1 MPVPFDA
8 SRFIDQYKA
17 ETRERLDRAS
27 DILLSAEVKTEPSCL
42 TVLIREFHTI
52 KGSASMMGL
61 QSVSQLAHK
70 LEDVVST
77 AQSQA
82 NALTDSEISSLL
94 QSIDELR
101 ELLEHGDGTQV
112 GEQQEQKPGRASMR
126 VSAARLRDIADRA
139 SQIIG
144 LRGIMDELSASLREC
159 CELVSTQ
166 SEKWRNL
173 QEQVGYID
181 RVQAGRFG
189 GALDEL
195 ASTVGGFSGLRHV
208 LERVQ
213 DRYDDLA
220 DRIKSAASDICTELL
235 SLEMVS
241 ISVLGN
247 LLRRSV
253 RDIAERQGKKIDFR
267 FDGADV
273 KVNRMVVDEL
283 SESLLHL
290 ARNAADHGI
299 ETPSRRREAGKPE
312 VATISLSAV
321 SEGEHVRLTL
331 EDDGRGLDLEMIERR
346 ARELGLIQDELD
358 ASVKSRVAAF
368 VFAEGFST
376 KQVPDEI
383 SGRGIGL
390 GIVRRKIE
398 SIGGTVHLE
407 SAPGTGC
414 RFTMLIPSAAFL
426 VRSLVCTVGEH
437 AVCIPVAHVGSV
449 VRGDQA
455 EWLSIAG
462 RTMVRLDGSTYPLLT
477 VYEMA
482 GVSASEVWDP
492 GDRCDLVT
500 VRVLDRALVL
510 AVDRV
515 VDEAEILVKPLG
527 KLFRSTTA
535 FSGAALL
542 SEGRIGLVMSVS
554 ALSGHVRDMARGL
567 LTPVDQGSAE
577 GTGEGV
583 RRRGVKPRI
592 LVLDDS
598 LTSRELLRSVLEAE
612 GFETVGA
619 HDGADALNKLLT
631 TPVDL
636 VLTDIEMP
644 GIDGFALC
652 ERIRGGD
659 AAYCD
664 TPIVVVT
671 TRDRQEDRRRGLE
684 AGASA
689 YVVKKAFNQEDLLG
703 TIDRLLS
710 RGDWG

>member
-1 MPVPFDA
+1 MPIPFDA

-27 DILLSAEVKTEPSCL
+27 DILMSAEVKTEPSCL
-42 TVLIREFHTI
+42 TELVREFHTI

-61 QSVSQLAHK
+61 HSVSQLAHK

-77 AQSQA
+77 ARSQGT
-82 NALTDSEISSLL
+82 ALADSEISSLL
-94 QSIDELR
+94 HSIDELR
-101 ELLEHGDGTQV
+101 GLLEHGDHGSQH
-112 GEQQEQKPGRASMR
+112 GEQQEQKPERSSMR
-126 VSAARLRDIADRA
+126 VSAARLHDIADRA
-139 SQIIG
+139 SQILG
-144 LRGIMDELSASLREC
+144 LRGIMDELSESLREC
-159 CELVSTQ
+159 CELVSSQ
-166 SEKWRNL
+166 AEKWRNL
-173 QEQVGYID
+173 QEQVEYID
-181 RVQAGRFG
+181 RVQAGRLG

-195 ASTVGGFSGLRHV
+195 AGTVGGFSRLRHV

-213 DRYDDLA
+213 DRYDDLT
-220 DRIKSAASDICTELL
+220 DRIKGAASDICTELL

-241 ISVLGN
+241 ISSLGN

-253 RDIAERQGKKIDFR
+253 RDIADRQGKKIDFR
-267 FDGADV
+267 LEGADV
-273 KVNRMVVDEL
+273 KVNRMVIDEL

-290 ARNAADHGI
+290 VRNAADHGV
-299 ETPSRRREAGKPE
+299 ETPSQRREAGKPE
-312 VATISLSAV
+312 VATILLSAA

-331 EDDGRGLDLEMIERR
+331 EDDGRGLDLETIERR
-346 ARELGLIQDELD
+346 ARELGLIGDEPD
-358 ASVKSRVAAF
+358 ATVKSRIASL

-376 KQVPDEI
+376 KQVPDEV

-407 SAPGTGC
+407 SVPGSGC

-437 AVCIPVAHVGSV
+437 AVCIPVAHVRSV
-449 VRGDQA
+449 ARGT
-455 EWLSIAG
+455 EVELLSIAG
-462 RTMVRLDGSTYPLLT
+462 KRMVRLAGATYPLIT

-482 GVSASEVWDP
+482 GVSAPQVRDSA
-492 GDRCDLVT
+492 DRCDLVM

-510 AVDRV
+510 AVDEV

-527 KLFRSTTA
+527 KLFRRTTA
-535 FSGAALL
+535 FSGATQL

-554 ALSGHVRDMARGL
+554 ALSGRAHDIAQGVYTA
-567 LTPVDQGSAE
+567 VDGGSAE
-577 GTGEGV
+577 AVGQAPLH
-583 RRRGVKPRI
+583 RAKQRI
-592 LVLDDS
+592 LVVDDS

-612 GFETVGA
+612 GFETIGA
-619 HDGADALNKLLT
+619 HDGHDALNRLQT

-644 GIDGFALC
+644 GMDGFALC
-652 ERIRGGD
+652 ERIREGD
-659 AAYCD
+659 TPYRD

-671 TRDRQEDRRRGLE
+671 TRDKEEDRRRGLE

-703 TIDRLLS
+703 AIDRLIS
-710 RGDWG
+710 RGDWS

>member
-1 MPVPFDA
+1 MPIPFDA
-8 SRFIDQYKA
+8 SRFTDQYKA

-27 DILLSAEVKTEPSCL
+27 DILMSAEVKTEPSCL
-42 TVLIREFHTI
+42 TELIREFHTI

-70 LEDVVST
+70 LEDVVSAART
-77 AQSQA
+77 QGT
-82 NALTDSEISSLL
+82 ALTDSETSSLL
-94 QSIDELR
+94 HSIDELR
-101 ELLEHGDGTQV
+101 GLLERGGSDTRD

-126 VSAARLRDIADRA
+126 VSTARLHDIADRA
-139 SQIIG
+139 SQILG
-144 LRGIMDELSASLREC
+144 LRGIMDELSVGLREC
-159 CELVSTQ
+159 CELVSRQ
-166 SEKWRNL
+166 AERWRNL
-173 QEQVGYID
+173 QGQVEYID
-181 RVQAGRFG
+181 RMQAGRLG

-195 ASTVGGFSGLRHV
+195 ASAVGGFSRLKHV

-213 DRYDDLA
+213 DRYDDLT

-241 ISVLGN
+241 ISSLGN

-253 RDIAERQGKKIDFR
+253 RDIADRQGKQIDFR

-273 KVNRMVVDEL
+273 KVKRMVIDEL

-290 ARNAADHGI
+290 VRNAADHGV
-299 ETPSRRREAGKPE
+299 ETPSERREAGKPE
-312 VATISLSAV
+312 VATIALSAA

-331 EDDGRGLDLEMIERR
+331 EDDGRGLDLDMIERR
-346 ARELGLIQDELD
+346 ARELGLIGDEPD
-358 ASVKSRVAAF
+358 ATVTSRIALL

-398 SIGGTVHLE
+398 SIGGTVHLD
-407 SAPGTGC
+407 SVPGSGC

-426 VRSLVCTVGEH
+426 VRTLVCTVGEY
-437 AVCIPVAHVGSV
+437 AVCIPVAHVRSV
-449 VRGDQA
+449 ARGTEA

-462 RTMVRLDGSTYPLLT
+462 RRMVRLNGATYPLLT
-477 VYEMA
+477 VFEMA
-482 GVSASEVWDP
+482 GVSASQVGNSD
-492 GDRCDLVT
+492 DRCDLVT

-510 AVDRV
+510 AVDEV
-515 VDEAEILVKPLG
+515 VDEAEVLVKPMG
-527 KLFRSTTA
+527 KLFPRTTA
-535 FSGAALL
+535 FSGATLL

-554 ALSGHVRDMARGL
+554 ALSGRVHDTAQGL
-567 LTPVDQGSAE
+567 YTTADEGGAE
-577 GTGEGV
+577 EVGEAPQ
-583 RRRGVKPRI
+583 RHTKRRI
-592 LVLDDS
+592 LVVDDS

-612 GFETVGA
+612 GFETIGA
-619 HDGADALNKLLT
+619 HDGNDALNRLMT

-644 GIDGFALC
+644 GMDGFALC
-652 ERIRGGD
+652 QRIREGD
-659 AAYCD
+659 TAYRD

-703 TIDRLLS
+703 AISRLIS
-710 RGDWG
+710 RGDWS